1 MNDSK
6 GHRSLWK
13 VPHGWSRPG
22 NWRHNKG
29 ASIVSV
35 NLPYREGQ
43 FTTTTAS
50 GSVDAWK
57 HELPSV
63 LLCISRWLSACTW
76 CISYPQEPQQSC
88 LPAPLFSQSKT
99 ALEIKWFILQN
110 MLLIWFKP
118 VPLHGLRTIVKSLVF
133 TQGCSF
139 LCVALVFQISFQS
152 EMIAFIGD
160 LEYLFSHIP
169 TSFIY
174 SVIFYIYCYI
184 HIYTHVCM
192 CVYIQ
197 YVCVY
202 VCLVLLFL
210 W

>member
-22 NWRHNKG
+22 NWRQNKG

-35 NLPYREGQ
+35 NLPHREGQ
-43 FTTTTAS
+43 FTTTTAP
-50 GSVDAWK
+50 GSVDVWK
-57 HELPSV
+57 DELPSV

-76 CISYPQEPQQSC
+76 CISYPQELQQSC

-99 ALEIKWFILQN
+99 ALKIMLFILQSI
-110 MLLIWFKP
+110 LLIWFKP

-139 LCVALVFQISFQS
+139 LCVCSQWLLCFKFPFIQKWLHSLVS
-152 EMIAFIGD
+152 
-160 LEYLFSHIP
+160 
-169 TSFIY
+169 
-174 SVIFYIYCYI
+174 
-184 HIYTHVCM
+184 
-192 CVYIQ
+192 
-197 YVCVY
+197 
-202 VCLVLLFL
+202 
-210 W
+210 